1 MHWERKRII
10 QILIVVVVLCVFF
23 SLLSILTHKYVYLNG
38 KWYNTDITELEL
50 INCSDK
56 SINKLKYF
64 TSLKKLTIDGEKTI
78 DNIDFLLEMKDIEE
92 LNLGDFN
99 VNDWSG
105 LLNCKKLKCFYGFNT
120 NIEDLSVLSM
130 LPNLESLTL
139 QYTNITNISGIE
151 KLQKLN
157 YLFLSCDISD
167 LTGLESCS
175 ELKNLYLFDKQVP
188 NMEVLRYLNKLESL
202 YVGINSSQSVY
213 MELNSISYLS
223 NLTNLSLIN
232 IDVSTCDALLNCDN
246 LQEITLSKGVVSTNV
261 VTELEKRGISVNLY

>member
-1 MHWERKRII
+1 MHFWKKRII
-10 QILIVVVVLCVFF
+10 RILMLVVVLCVFF
-23 SLLSILTHKYVYLNG
+23 LLFPILTHKYIYLNG

-64 TSLKKLTIDGEKTI
+64 TSLKKLTIDGAKTI

-105 LLNCKKLKCFYGFNT
+105 LLNCKNLKYFYGFNT

-139 QYTNITNISGIE
+139 QYTNVTNISGIE

-157 YLFLSCDISD
+157 YLLLSCDISD
-167 LTGLESCS
+167 LSGLESCS
-175 ELKNLYLFDKQVP
+175 ELKDLYLFDKKVP
-188 NMEVLRYLNKLESL
+188 DMEVLRYLNKLESL
-202 YVGINSSQSVY
+202 YIGISSSQSVC
-213 MELNSISYLS
+213 MELNPISYLS

-232 IDVSTCDALLNCDN
+232 VNVSTCDTLLKCDS
-246 LQEITLSKGVVSTNV
+246 LQEINLSQGAVSINV

>member
-1 MHWERKRII
+1 MHFWGKRFI
-10 QILIVVVVLCVFF
+10 QILILVVILCVFF
-23 SLLSILTHKYVYLNG
+23 ALLPILTHKYVYLNG

-64 TSLKKLTIDGEKTI
+64 TSLKKLTIDGAKTI

-105 LLNCKKLKCFYGFNT
+105 LLNCKELKYFYGFNT

-139 QYTNITNISGIE
+139 QYTNVTNISGIE

-157 YLFLSCDISD
+157 YLLLTCDISD
-167 LTGLESCS
+167 LSGLESCN
-175 ELKNLYLFDKQVP
+175 ELKYLYLFDKKVP
-188 NMEVLRYLNKLESL
+188 DMEVLRYLNKLESL
-202 YVGINSSQSVY
+202 YIGINSSQSVC
-213 MELNSISYLS
+213 MELNPISYLS
-223 NLTNLSLIN
+223 KLTNLSLIN
-232 IDVSTCDALLNCDN
+232 VDVSTCDALLKCDS
-246 LQEITLSKGVVSTNV
+246 LQEITLSQGVVSTNV
-261 VTELEKRGISVNLY
+261 VTELEKRGISVILS

>member
-1 MHWERKRII
+1 MHFWGKRFI
-10 QILIVVVVLCVFF
+10 QILILVVILCVFF
-23 SLLSILTHKYVYLNG
+23 ALLPILTHKYVYLNG

-64 TSLKKLTIDGEKTI
+64 TSLKKLTIDGAKTI

-105 LLNCKKLKCFYGFNT
+105 LLNCKELKYFYGFNT

-139 QYTNITNISGIE
+139 QYTNVTNISGIE

-157 YLFLSCDISD
+157 YLLLTCDISD
-167 LTGLESCS
+167 LSGLESCN
-175 ELKNLYLFDKQVP
+175 ELKYLYLFDKKVP
-188 NMEVLRYLNKLESL
+188 DMEVLRYLNKLESL
-202 YVGINSSQSVY
+202 YIGINSSQSVC
-213 MELNSISYLS
+213 MELNPISYLS
-223 NLTNLSLIN
+223 KLTNLSLIN
-232 IDVSTCDALLNCDN
+232 VDVSTFDALLKCDS
-246 LQEITLSKGVVSTNV
+246 LQEITLSQGVVSTNV
-261 VTELEKRGISVNLY
+261 VTELEKRGISVILS